1 MKRIVLFM
9 SALAL
14 SVATQ
19 AQIKTPA
26 PSPAAKV
33 MQTVGLTDMTVEY
46 SRPAMRDREI
56 FGNLVPFDNVW
67 RTGAN
72 ANTTITFSEDVIVGD
87 EKVTAGTY
95 ALYTKPNATD
105 WEFFLYSDTNNWG
118 VPQKWDDDKIAAKAT
133 AKVQNMPMDIESF
146 TITFDD
152 VMSDSVNLGL
162 LWENVYV
169 ALPIKTHT
177 DKTVM
182 SNIEATLNGPSP
194 ADYYAAAVYYS
205 ANDKD
210 INKAQEWMTKAMSMM
225 EQPAFWQLRQQS
237 LIYAKAGN
245 KKMAIETAKKS
256 LEGAEK
262 AGNADYIKMNNE
274 SLKEW
279 GAK

>member
-56 FGNLVPFDNVW
+56 FGNLVPFGEVW

-72 ANTTITFSEDVIVGD
+72 ANTTITFSEDVLVSG
-87 EKVTAGTY
+87 EKVSAGTY
-95 ALYTKPNATD
+95 AIYTRPDKSE
-105 WEFFLYSDTNNWG
+105 WEFMLYSDTNNWG
-118 VPQKWDDDKIAAKAT
+118 VPQDWDDSKVIAKAT
-133 AKVQNMPMDIESF
+133 AKVQEMPMDIESF

-152 VMSDSVNLGL
+152 VMSDSVNLGF
-162 LWENVYV
+162 LWEDSYV
-169 ALPIKTHT
+169 ALPIKAHT

-182 SNIEATLNGPSP
+182 SNIEATLNGPSA

-205 ANDKD
+205 TNDKD
-210 INKAQEWMTKAMSMM
+210 IKKAQEWMTKAMGMM

-256 LEGAEK
+256 LAGAEK
-262 AGNADYIKMNNE
+262 AGNADYIKMNND